1 MKHRIAM
8 ISEHASPVSPLGG
21 IDSGGQ
27 NVYVGQLALHLAA
40 AGYEVDVF
48 TRRDNTTQP
57 EVLQWRD
64 RVRVVHVPAGP
75 ACFVA
80 KEDMLPYMGDFRAF
94 MEARWSQLGGYSLIH
109 ANFWMSGLVAA
120 ELKRRLR
127 VPFVITFHALG
138 KVRRRHLNEADGFPD
153 ERFEIEER
161 LVREADSIIAE
172 CPQDRLD
179 LVELYG
185 ADPGCIAIVP
195 CGFSLDELSPVPRE
209 DARRV
214 IDIPPEQPMVLQ
226 LGRLV
231 PRKGID
237 TLVRALGMLR
247 RQHELEPR
255 LLVVGGDSDQ
265 PDPGKTPEIGRL
277 NAIARD
283 EGVDDLVTFTGRR
296 DRDCIRYF
304 YSAADVFVTT
314 PAYEPF
320 GMTPLE
326 AMACARPVIG
336 AKVGGIKYTVE
347 HGKTG
352 FLVPPGDA
360 GALAERLAFLLRN
373 PEVAERMGRAGL
385 ERARARFTWTGV
397 TKLTA
402 SVYESV
408 LSQPAPTRPA
418 FRAGEHEVIDGGF
431 NDAVEVLRTSRL
443 VLKPPLIEAAR
454 NISSSISAGGKI
466 LLCGNGGSAADAQHF
481 AAELVGHFQVDR
493 QAFPAIALTS
503 DGTILT
509 AWANDACF
517 DDVFARQV
525 QALGRHGDV
534 LIAISTSG
542 RSPNVLRAVAA
553 AHSQDM
559 TAIAITGHDG
569 GPLAREADVSI
580 VVPSADTQRIQEV
593 HGLVVHLLCHLVENA
608 LCTRLVPPLGP
619 LAGAENTVPTARRGS
634 NGHVNGRA

>member
-1 MKHRIAM
+1 
-8 ISEHASPVSPLGG
+8 
-21 IDSGGQ
+21 
-27 NVYVGQLALHLAA
+27 
-40 AGYEVDVF
+40 
-48 TRRDNTTQP
+48 
-57 EVLQWRD
+57 
-64 RVRVVHVPAGP
+64 
-75 ACFVA
+75 
-80 KEDMLPYMGDFRAF
+80 
-94 MEARWSQLGGYSLIH
+94 
-109 ANFWMSGLVAA
+109 
-120 ELKRRLR
+120 
-127 VPFVITFHALG
+127 
-138 KVRRRHLNEADGFPD
+138 VRRRHLNEADGFPD

-179 LVELYG
+179 LIELYG

-195 CGFSLDELSPVPRE
+195 CGFSPDELSPVPRE

-214 IDIPPEQPMVLQ
+214 IGIPPEQPTVLQ

-231 PRKGID
+231 PRKGVD

-247 RQHELEPR
+247 HEHELEPR

-277 NAIARD
+277 SAIARD

-296 DRDCIRYF
+296 ERDCIRYY

-347 HGKTG
+347 HGMTG

-397 TKLTA
+397 TKLIA

-408 LSQPAPTRPA
+408 LSQPARTSSA
-418 FRAGEHEVIDGGF
+418 ARAREHAVIDDGF
-431 NDAVEVLRTSRL
+431 NDAVEVLRSSRL
-443 VLKPPLIEAAR
+443 ALTPPLIEAAR
-454 NISSSISAGGKI
+454 VISSSISAGGKV

-481 AAELVGHFQVDR
+481 AAELVGRFQEIDR

-525 QALGRHGDV
+525 QALGRPGDV

-553 AHSQDM
+553 ARSQDM
-559 TAIAITGHDG
+559 NAIAITGRDG
-569 GPLAREADVSI
+569 GPLAGEADVSI

-593 HGLVVHLLCHLVENA
+593 HGLVVHLLCQLVENA
-608 LCTRLVPPLGP
+608 LCAEAAPPLRP
-619 LAGAENTVPTARRGS
+619 LAAAASARPKTRQQS
-634 NGHVNGRA
+634 NGHLNGRA